1 MWSTTCGDGERL
13 RHNVVVREP
22 EITITDH
29 DHPEV
34 DRVLEM
40 VSRARRVTVIT
51 GAGVSTDSG
60 IPDFRGPNGLW
71 TKNPAAEKT
80 ATIDHY
86 IGDPAVR
93 RMAWEGRVAN
103 LGRRRP
109 EPNLGHH
116 TLYRLEEQD
125 RLRALVTQNVDGL
138 HLDAGHSPDKVI
150 EVHGSWRD
158 TVCWSCGDRRPMSE
172 AVRRVEDGEPD
183 PPCLVCGGILKSAT
197 ILFGES
203 LVPHVIQAAMD
214 AAEDCDLLLA
224 VGTTLAVGPANN
236 VVPRAR
242 HAGADVVI
250 LNGEPTSMD
259 RYADAL
265 VVGAIGEWLPRLIP
279 GV

>member
-1 MWSTTCGDGERL
+1 MWSIAWVPGGGV
-13 RHNVVVREP
+13 RHNVNVRGA
-22 EITITDH
+22 EITITDT
-29 DHPEV
+29 E
-34 DRVLEM
+34 DRTFERVADM
-40 VSRARRVTVIT
+40 VAAAQRITVIT

-86 IGDPAVR
+86 IGDPDVR
-93 RMAWEGRVAN
+93 RLAWEGRVAN

-109 EPNLGHH
+109 EPNLGHR
-116 TLYRLEEQD
+116 TLVRLEEQE

-158 TVCWSCGDRRPMSE
+158 TVCWSCGDRRPMSD
-172 AVRRVEDGEPD
+172 AVRRVENGEPD
-183 PPCLVCGGILKSAT
+183 PPCLLCGGILKSAT

-242 HAGADVVI
+242 NAGAQVVI

-259 RYADAL
+259 RFAHGL
-265 VVGAIGEWLPRLIP
+265 IVGSIGEWLPRLIP
-279 GV
+279 G

>member
-1 MWSTTCGDGERL
+1 MWPIACEHGGRVG
-13 RHNVVVREP
+13 HNDVVRNA
-22 EITITDH
+22 EITIADMG
-29 DHPEV
+29 DPAAEQV
-34 DRVLEM
+34 AEM
-40 VSRARRVTVIT
+40 VASARRITVIT

-80 ATIDHY
+80 ATIDYY
-86 IGDPAVR
+86 IGDPEVR
-93 RMAWEGRVAN
+93 RVAWEGRVAN

-109 EPNLGHH
+109 EPNLGHR
-116 TLYRLEEQD
+116 TLFRLEEQD

-138 HLDAGHSPDKVI
+138 HLDVGHSPDKVI
-150 EVHGSWRD
+150 EVHGSWRE
-158 TVCWSCGDRRPMSE
+158 TVCWTCSDRRPMSE
-172 AVRRVEDGEPD
+172 AVQRVQDGEPD
-183 PPCLVCGGILKSAT
+183 PPCLLCGGILKSAT

-242 HAGADVVI
+242 NAGAKVVI

-259 RYADAL
+259 RYAHAL
-265 VVGAIGEWLPRLIP
+265 VVGSIGEWLPRLIP
-279 GV
+279 AV

>member
-1 MWSTTCGDGERL
+1 MWPIAGGPGGRV
-13 RHNVVVREP
+13 RHNGHVRGA
-22 EITITDH
+22 EITITQ
-29 DHPEV
+29 V
-34 DRVLEM
+34 DDPAFGSVADM
-40 VSRARRVTVIT
+40 VADARRITVIT

-71 TKNPAAEKT
+71 TKNPAAEKA

-86 IGDPAVR
+86 IGDPDVR
-93 RMAWEGRVAN
+93 RLAWEGRVAN

-109 EPNLGHH
+109 EPNLGHR
-116 TLYRLEEQD
+116 TLLRLEEQD
-125 RLRALVTQNVDGL
+125 RLRAIVTQNVDGL
-138 HLDAGHSPDKVI
+138 HLDVGHSPDKVI

-158 TVCWSCGDRRPMSE
+158 TVCWSCGDRRSMSE
-172 AVRRVEDGEPD
+172 AVRRVQDGEAD
-183 PPCLVCGGILKSAT
+183 PPCVLCGGILKSAT
-197 ILFGES
+197 ILFGEP

-242 HAGADVVI
+242 NAGARVVI

-259 RYADAL
+259 RYAHAL
-265 VVGAIGEWLPRLIP
+265 VMGSIGDWLPRLIP
-279 GV
+279 G